1 MKKILFGLLA
11 FLFFINVYKAEELAP
26 NAKSAVLMNYETG
39 QIVYEKNSKEK
50 LPPASMTKMM
60 TLLLIM
66 EAIDDGSISYT
77 DEVIISKNAASMGGS
92 QIFVEEGSKLKV
104 EELIKGIAIASGN
117 DAAVAMSE
125 KIGGSLENFVAMMN
139 DKCSEIGCVN
149 THFANVHGLDDDN
162 HYSCAHDMAL
172 IGKELVHH
180 QDILRFTSTYEEYLN
195 KPDGT
200 KIWLVNTNKLV
211 RFMPGVDG
219 LKTGFTANAMYC
231 LTATGLRNNIRFI
244 STVMGVPTSTL
255 RSEDTTNLLNYGFNN
270 YKINEVVSEDRE
282 LGKVNI
288 EKGKIDEADLKV
300 VEGVRE
306 LKKINEESSE
316 YEYIV
321 NVDKSIKAPVYKGN
335 VIGSLDVLN
344 NGNKV
349 YSVDLTVKEDV
360 LKSSVFDLFIDN
372 LKVIFCG
379 K

>member
-1 MKKILFGLLA
+1 MKKIIFGLLA

-66 EAIDDGSISYT
+66 EAIDEGSISYT

-125 KIGGSLENFVAMMN
+125 KIGGSLENFVSMMN

-172 IGKELVHH
+172 IAKELIHH

-270 YKINEVVSEDRE
+270 YKINEVISEDKDLGE
-282 LGKVNI
+282 VNIQKGKVDKVN
-288 EKGKIDEADLKV
+288 LKV

-344 NGNKV
+344 NGTKI

>member
-1 MKKILFGLLA
+1 MKKIIFGLLA
-11 FLFFINVYKAEELAP
+11 FLAFINVYKAEELAP

-66 EAIDDGSISYT
+66 EAIDEGSISYT

-231 LTATGLRNNIRFI
+231 LTATGLLNNIRFI

-270 YKINEVVSEDRE
+270 YKINEVISEDKDLGE
-282 LGKVNI
+282 VNIQKGKVDKVN
-288 EKGKIDEADLKV
+288 LKV

-344 NGNKV
+344 NGTKI

>member
-1 MKKILFGLLA
+1 MKKIIFGLLA

-66 EAIDDGSISYT
+66 EAIDDESISYT

-344 NGNKV
+344 NGTKI

>member
-50 LPPASMTKMM
+50 IPPASMTKMM

-66 EAIDDGSISYT
+66 EAIDDGCISYT

>member
-1 MKKILFGLLA
+1 MKKIVFLLFVSFTLLG
-11 FLFFINVYKAEELAP
+11 VYQAEELAP
-26 NAKSAVLMNYETG
+26 NSKSAVLMNYETG
-39 QIVYEKNSKEK
+39 KIVYEKNSNEK

-66 EAIDDGSISYT
+66 EAIDDGQLNYN

-92 QIFVEEGSKLKV
+92 QIFVEENSKLKV

-117 DAAVAMSE
+117 DAAVAMAE
-125 KIGGSLENFVAMMN
+125 KIGGSLENFVTMMN
-139 DKCSEIGCVN
+139 DKCSEIGCTN

-162 HYSCAHDMAL
+162 HYSTAHDMAL
-172 IGKELVHH
+172 IGKELVSH

-219 LKTGFTANAMYC
+219 LKTGFTTNAMYC

-244 STVMGVPTSTL
+244 STVMGVPTSAL

-270 YKINEVVSEDRE
+270 YKINEVVSEDKD
-282 LGKVNI
+282 LGTVKV
-288 EKGKIDEADLKV
+288 EKGKIEEVSLKV

-306 LKKINEESSE
+306 LKSINEESKE
-316 YEYIV
+316 YEYVV
-321 NVDKSIKAPVYKGN
+321 NVNSIKAPVFKGN
-335 VIGSLDVLN
+335 VVGSLDVMD
-344 NGNKV
+344 NGNKL

-360 LKSSVFDLFIDN
+360 LKSSIFDLLMDN
-372 LKVIFCG
+372 LKIVFCG

>member
-1 MKKILFGLLA
+1 MKKIIFGLLA

-66 EAIDDGSISYT
+66 EAIDDESISYT

-231 LTATGLRNNIRFI
+231 LTATGLRNNLRFI

-344 NGNKV
+344 NGTKI

>member
-1 MKKILFGLLA
+1 MKKIIFGLLA

-66 EAIDDGSISYT
+66 EAIDEGSISYT

-344 NGNKV
+344 NGTKI

>member
-1 MKKILFGLLA
+1 MKKIIFGLLA
-11 FLFFINVYKAEELAP
+11 FLAFINVYKAEELAP

-66 EAIDDGSISYT
+66 EAIDEGSISYT

-270 YKINEVVSEDRE
+270 YKINEVISEDKDLGE
-282 LGKVNI
+282 VNIQKGKVDKVN
-288 EKGKIDEADLKV
+288 LKV

-344 NGNKV
+344 NGTKI

>member
-1 MKKILFGLLA
+1 MKKIIFGLLA

-66 EAIDDGSISYT
+66 EAIDEGSISYT

>member
-1 MKKILFGLLA
+1 MKKSVFIL
-11 FLFFINVYKAEELAP
+11 FLFFAFIGIYKAEELAP
-26 NAKSAVLMNYETG
+26 NSKSAVLMNYETG
-39 QIVYEKNSKEK
+39 KIVYEKNSKEK

-66 EAIDDGSISYT
+66 EAIDDGNLSYT

-92 QIFVEEGSKLKV
+92 QIFVQENSKLKV

-125 KIGGSLENFVAMMN
+125 KVGGSIENFVSMMN
-139 DKCSEIGCVN
+139 DKCNEIGCVN

-162 HYSCAHDMAL
+162 HYSCAYDMAL
-172 IGKELVHH
+172 IAKELINH

-219 LKTGFTANAMYC
+219 LKTGFTANALYC

-244 STVMGVPTSTL
+244 SSVMGVPTSTL

-270 YKINEVVSEDRE
+270 YKINEVVSEDKD
-282 LGKVNI
+282 LGKVSI
-288 EKGKIDEADLKV
+288 QKGKLDEVNLKV
-300 VEGVRE
+300 VEGIRE
-306 LKKINEESSE
+306 LKKINEETSE
-316 YEYIV
+316 YEYVV
-321 NVDKSIKAPVYKGN
+321 NVSKSIKAPVYKGN
-335 VIGSLDVLN
+335 VIGTLDVLN
-344 NGNKV
+344 NGNKI

-360 LKSSVFDLFIDN
+360 LKSSVFDLFKDN

>member
-1 MKKILFGLLA
+1 MKKFVL
-11 FLFFINVYKAEELAP
+11 FLFVFFVFIGGAKAEELAP
-26 NAKSAVLMNYETG
+26 NSKSAVLMNYETG
-39 QIVYEKNSKEK
+39 KIVYEKNSNEK

-66 EAIDDGSISYT
+66 EAIDDGDITYE

-92 QIFVEEGSKLKV
+92 QIFVEENSKLKV

-117 DAAVAMSE
+117 DAAVAMAE
-125 KIGGSLENFVAMMN
+125 RLGGSQENFVAMMN
-139 DKCSEIGCVN
+139 DKCSEIGCTN
-149 THFANVHGLDDDN
+149 THFANVHGLDADN
-162 HYSCAHDMAL
+162 HYSTAHDMA
-172 IGKELVHH
+172 IIARELVSH

-219 LKTGFTANAMYC
+219 LKTGFTSNALYC

-270 YKINEVVSEDRE
+270 YKINEVVSEDKD
-282 LGKVNI
+282 LGKVSI
-288 EKGKIDEADLKV
+288 EKGKSDEANLKV

-306 LKKINEESSE
+306 LKNINEENKE

-321 NVDKSIKAPVYKGN
+321 NVDKSIKAPIYKGN
-335 VIGSLDVLN
+335 VIGSLDIMD

-360 LKSSVFDLFIDN
+360 LKSSVFDLFLDN
-372 LKVIFCG
+372 LKVVFCG

>member
-1 MKKILFGLLA
+1 MKKIIFGLLA

-335 VIGSLDVLN
+335 VIGSLDILN
-344 NGNKV
+344 NGTKI

>member
-1 MKKILFGLLA
+1 MKKLVL
-11 FLFFINVYKAEELAP
+11 FLFIFFAFISVSKAEELAP

-66 EAIDDGSISYT
+66 EAIDDESISYT

-172 IGKELVHH
+172 IGKELVRH

>member
-1 MKKILFGLLA
+1 MKKFVL
-11 FLFFINVYKAEELAP
+11 FLFVFFVFVGGAKAEELAP
-26 NAKSAVLMNYETG
+26 NSKSAVLMNYETG
-39 QIVYEKNSKEK
+39 KIVYEKNSKEK

-66 EAIDDGSISYT
+66 ESIDDGDITYN

-92 QIFVEEGSKLKV
+92 QIFVEENSKLKV

-117 DAAVAMSE
+117 DAAVAMAE
-125 KIGGSLENFVAMMN
+125 KIGGSQENFVAMMN

-149 THFANVHGLDDDN
+149 THFANVHGLDTDN

-172 IGKELVHH
+172 IAKNLISH

-219 LKTGFTANAMYC
+219 LKTGFTSNALYC

-244 STVMGVPTSTL
+244 SSVMGVPTSTL

-270 YKINEVVSEDRE
+270 YKINEVVSEDKD
-282 LGKVNI
+282 LGKVSI
-288 EKGKIDEADLKV
+288 EKGKVEEASLKV

-306 LKKINEESSE
+306 LKNINEENKE

-335 VIGSLDVLN
+335 VIGSLDIMD

-349 YSVDLTVKEDV
+349 YSVDLTIKEDV
-360 LKSSVFDLFIDN
+360 LKSSIFALFLDN
-372 LKVIFCG
+372 LKVVFCG

>member
-1 MKKILFGLLA
+1 MKKFVFVL
-11 FLFFINVYKAEELAP
+11 FLFFIFIGVSKAEELAP

-39 QIVYEKNSKEK
+39 KIVYEKNSKEK

-66 EAIDDGSISYT
+66 EAINDGNLSYT
-77 DEVIISKNAASMGGS
+77 DEIIISKNAASMGGS
-92 QIFVEEGSKLKV
+92 QIFVEENSKLKV

-117 DAAVAMSE
+117 DAAVAMAE

-149 THFANVHGLDDDN
+149 THFANVHGLDEDN

-270 YKINEVVSEDRE
+270 YKINEVVNEDKD
-282 LGKVNI
+282 LGSVNI
-288 EKGKIDEADLKV
+288 QKGKSEEVKLKV
-300 VEGVRE
+300 VEGIRE
-306 LKKINEESSE
+306 LKNINEENKE
-316 YEYIV
+316 YEYKI
-321 NVDKSIKAPVYKGN
+321 NVSKSIKAPIYKGN
-335 VIGSLDVLN
+335 VVGSLDVLD
-344 NGNKV
+344 NGNKI

-360 LKSSVFDLFIDN
+360 LKSSVFDLFLDN
-372 LKVIFCG
+372 LKIVFCG